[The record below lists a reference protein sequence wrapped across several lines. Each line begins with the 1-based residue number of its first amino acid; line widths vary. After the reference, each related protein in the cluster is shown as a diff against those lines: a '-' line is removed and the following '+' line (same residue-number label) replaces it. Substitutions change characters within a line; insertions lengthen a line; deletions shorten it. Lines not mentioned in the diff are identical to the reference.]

1 MKRESKMKKKTV
13 ITSLLA
19 LTFLSLAAC
28 APSPDSPSSSEAGES
43 SSVSS
48 ADASSNESSEASS
61 APEVLTVSILAP
73 EKTVLEIGEEEIL
86 EAKVE
91 GSASEHR
98 INWYSSAPEVLS
110 VTQQG
115 KIIALAA
122 GTSEVTAKVGEFSSA
137 PLLITVNR
145 KKVPSVT
152 LEAPSSTQI
161 EVNQTLQLTAK
172 TVDDEG
178 LTLSFSADN
187 DNVEVSAEGLVTG
200 KKAGTSH
207 VVASLGEG
215 IVSNAIEITVLEESK
230 DLSVTLKAL
239 EKEIFLKGE
248 TFSLEAEVKGN
259 VNSYPVVYSSS
270 APEVASVSEEGLVT
284 AVSAGT
290 ATLSASVHGVS
301 ASVSIR
307 VLDAYDPVESIRYVS
322 SAVTLAKGESL
333 VLEKKDVSILPIT
346 SDQSFTLTSSN
357 SKLVSVDVDEIS
369 AKGLTGDTPVTV
381 TLRAGEASFDI
392 AVTVVTA
399 KTLHAGEVKAKLE
412 KAAASELTQAKSGHF
427 YMNDKNAAGEDTTYE
442 KFDFKVYSDSKS
454 EVHYQKKATS
464 SWANADQRITWT
476 KLGDSR
482 LIKASQDLAD
492 GAVKSSFY
500 SSYNIVPDD
509 SSSTE
514 YSDVKASVAEKALN
528 LPIVNTG
535 NDASKMGF
543 AQSVLNTYF
552 PSSGHTFFSEDSLSE
567 LVDTF
572 TFSQTGNVY
581 TLGIDSMATASSSSK
596 DHVDLTLEFEGDL
609 LKSVSGTV
617 AHFKGETDWDTDKT
631 IWSANGSTVLDG
643 ALEVGEREA
652 SPADSFSAESLL
664 ATSFDAQ
671 FYTGYGA
678 SKKVATSFG
687 VNVDISYEAINVVP
701 ETWNKDVDPI
711 SISFP
716 GHEDIVKKSSY
727 GFSFKVTEEIAD
739 LEVVVSTLNV
749 SKTYHLSIK
758 ELKTQKLAFAK
769 ESMKTFV
776 GEKLSEQVNFDKNA
790 VTDLAFSVVGDNADK
805 ATITVNSL
813 SASLGYCSFYF
824 TATEQGTYSIEA
836 SDAKTGLKAKAT
848 VTVLGN
854 SDAELVDFLTSSSW
868 SGDHGSKNIAMSKQE
883 DGSIKLV
890 MTVSCTDDYYDDVY
904 VKATIVFNVTDGK
917 LVFVSSANDN
927 SDSELT
933 CTSIAFASGKHS
945 SLLVKFS
952 INSEWSVDNI
962 TLTAK

>member
-28 APSPDSPSSSEAGES
+28 APSPDSPSSSEARES

-61 APEVLTVSILAP
+61 VPEVLTVSILAP
-73 EKTVLEIGEEEIL
+73 EKTVLEIGEDETL

-172 TVDDEG
+172 TVDDDG

-200 KKAGTSH
+200 KKAGVSH

-230 DLSVTLKAL
+230 DLAVTLKAL

-284 AVSAGT
+284 AVSAGV
-290 ATLSASVHGVS
+290 ATLSAAVHGVS

-333 VLEKKDVSILPIT
+333 VLKKEDVSILPIT
-346 SDQSFTLTSSN
+346 SDQSFTLTSSD
-357 SKLVSVDVDEIS
+357 SRLVSVDVDEIS

-399 KTLHAGEVKAKLE
+399 KSLHAGEVKAKLE
-412 KAAASELTQAKSGHF
+412 KAAAVELTQAKSGHF

-464 SWANADQRITWT
+464 SWSNADQRITWT

-492 GAVKSSFY
+492 GAVKSSYY

-509 SSSTE
+509 SSSTA
-514 YSDVKASVAEKALN
+514 YTDVKASTAEKALS

-552 PSSGHTFFSEDSLSE
+552 PSSGHTFFGEDSLSD

-572 TFSQTGNVY
+572 TFSQIGNVY
-581 TLGIDSMATASSSSK
+581 TLGIDSMSTASSSSK

-609 LKSVSGTV
+609 LKNVSGTV

-631 IWSANGSTVLDG
+631 SWSANGSTVLDG

-671 FYTGYGA
+671 FYTGYGS

-701 ETWNKDVDPI
+701 DTWDKTVDPI

-716 GHEDIVKKSSY
+716 GHEDIVKKSSF
-727 GFSFKVTEEIAD
+727 GSSFKVTEEIAD
-739 LEVVVSTLNV
+739 LEVVVCTLNV
-749 SKTYHLSIK
+749 SKTYHLSIE

-776 GEKLSEQVNFDKNA
+776 SEKLSGQVNFDKNA
-790 VTDLAFSVVGDNADK
+790 VTDLTFSVVGDSADK

-836 SDAKTGLKAKAT
+836 SDAKSGLKAKAT

-868 SGDHGSKNIAMSKQE
+868 SGNYGSKNIAMSKQE

-890 MTVSCTDDYYDDVY
+890 MTVSCMDDYWEEAY
-904 VKATIVFNVTDGK
+904 VKATIVFNVTGGK
-917 LVFVSSANDN
+917 LVLVSSTNDN

-945 SLLVKFS
+945 SVLVKFS

>member
-28 APSPDSPSSSEAGES
+28 APSGDPSSSSEAGES

-61 APEVLTVSILAP
+61 VPEALTVSILAP

-230 DLSVTLKAL
+230 DLAVTLKAL

-284 AVSAGT
+284 AVSAGV

-322 SAVTLAKGESL
+322 SAVTMAKGESL

-346 SDQSFTLTSSN
+346 SDQSFTLTSSD

-399 KTLHAGEVKAKLE
+399 KSLHAGEVKAKLE

-464 SWANADQRITWT
+464 SWANEDKRITWT

-492 GAVKSSFY
+492 GAVKSSYY

-509 SSSTE
+509 SSSTA
-514 YSDVKASVAEKALN
+514 YTDVKASVAEKALS

-552 PSSGHTFFSEDSLSE
+552 PSSGHTFFGEDSLSD
-567 LVDTF
+567 LADTF

-581 TLGIDSMATASSSSK
+581 TLGIDSMSTASSSSK

-609 LKSVSGTV
+609 LKNVSGTV

-671 FYTGYGA
+671 FYTGYGS

-687 VNVDISYEAINVVP
+687 VNVDISYEAINAVP
-701 ETWNKDVDPI
+701 DTWDKTVDPI

-716 GHEDIVKKSSY
+716 GHEDIVKKSSF
-727 GFSFKVTEEIAD
+727 GSSFKVTEEIAD

-749 SKTYHLSIK
+749 SKTYHLSIE

-776 GEKLSEQVNFDKNA
+776 GEKLSGQVNFDKNA
-790 VTDLAFSVVGDNADK
+790 VTDLTFSVVGGSADK
-805 ATITVNSL
+805 ATITVNNL
-813 SASLGYCSFYF
+813 SASMGYCSFYF

-836 SDAKTGLKAKAT
+836 SDAKSGLKAKAT

-868 SGDHGSKNIAMSKQE
+868 SGNYGSKNITMSKQE

-890 MTVSCTDDYYDDVY
+890 MTVSCMDDYWEEAY
-904 VKATIVFNVTDGK
+904 VKATIVFNITDGK
-917 LVFVSSANDN
+917 LVLVSSANDN
-927 SDSELT
+927 SASELT
-933 CTSIAFASGKHS
+933 CTSIAFALGKHS
-945 SLLVKFS
+945 SVLVKFS

>member
-1 MKRESKMKKKTV
+1 MKRESKMKRKTV

-28 APSPDSPSSSEAGES
+28 APSPDSPSSSEARES

-48 ADASSNESSEASS
+48 ADVSSNESSEASS
-61 APEVLTVSILAP
+61 VPEVLTVSILVP
-73 EKTVLEIGEEEIL
+73 EKTVLEIGEEETL

-200 KKAGTSH
+200 KKAGVSH

-230 DLSVTLKAL
+230 DLAVTLKAL

-284 AVSAGT
+284 TVSAGV
-290 ATLSASVHGVS
+290 ATLSASVHG
-301 ASVSIR
+301 VSIR

-333 VLEKKDVSILPIT
+333 VLEKEDVSILPIT

-399 KTLHAGEVKAKLE
+399 KSLHAGEVKAKLE
-412 KAAASELTQAKSGHF
+412 KAAAVELTQAKSGHF

-464 SWANADQRITWT
+464 SWANKDQRITWT

-492 GAVKSSFY
+492 GAVKSSYY
-500 SSYNIVPDD
+500 SFYNIVPDD
-509 SSSTE
+509 SSSTA
-514 YSDVKASVAEKALN
+514 YTDVKASTAEKALN

-552 PSSGHTFFSEDSLSE
+552 PSSGHTFFGEDSLSD

-581 TLGIDSMATASSSSK
+581 ILGIDSMSTASSSSK

-609 LKSVSGTV
+609 LKNVSGTV

-631 IWSANGSTVLDG
+631 TWSANGSTVLDG

-671 FYTGYGA
+671 FYTGYGS

-687 VNVDISYEAINVVP
+687 VNVDISYEAIDVVP
-701 ETWNKDVDPI
+701 DTWDKTVDPI

-716 GHEDIVKKSSY
+716 GHEDIVKKSSF
-727 GFSFKVTEEIAD
+727 GSSFKVTEEIAD

-749 SKTYHLSIK
+749 SKTYHLSIE

-776 GEKLSEQVNFDKNA
+776 GEKLSGQVNFDKNA
-790 VTDLAFSVVGDNADK
+790 VTDLTFSVVGGSADK
-805 ATITVNSL
+805 ATITVNNL

-836 SDAKTGLKAKAT
+836 SDAKSGLKAKAT

-868 SGDHGSKNIAMSKQE
+868 SGNYGSKNIAMSKQE

-890 MTVSCTDDYYDDVY
+890 MTVSCMDDYWEDTY
-904 VKATIVFNVTDGK
+904 VKATIVFNVAGGK
-917 LVFVSSANDN
+917 LVLVSSTNDN
-927 SDSELT
+927 SASELT

-945 SLLVKFS
+945 SVLVKFS